1 MSTLTASAPAVKSSR
16 PRRPVVMHPLTPTG
30 REPRPFGVGLV
41 NLTRAERLAESSAR
55 LARMEAEHEAEARSA
70 GVGPR
75 QLDAAWHAG
84 ASLGRDG
91 VEAIADRALTYL
103 ERRAFRQG
111 YEAGESERAEG
122 LALDAWEV
130 AGFETIEDAEWHS
143 MSMSPPAVPYCF
155 A

>member
-1 MSTLTASAPAVKSSR
+1 
-16 PRRPVVMHPLTPTG
+16 
-30 REPRPFGVGLV
+30 
-41 NLTRAERLAESSAR
+41 
-55 LARMEAEHEAEARSA
+55 MEAEHEAEARSA

-111 YEAGESERAEG
+111 YEAGRVGAGRRGSPW
-122 LALDAWEV
+122 DAWEV